1 MPLLPYCKGVAF
13 GRKSSLTVHLDTV
26 HLERREHKCPDC
38 PGVAFREK
46 STLTRHID
54 VVHLKRRD
62 RACPYCPGVAFGP
75 SVLGPRLRFQN
86 YKKMSI
92 KNDKSQQTTLVFSI

>member
-1 MPLLPYCKGVAF
+1 M
-13 GRKSSLTVHLDTV
+13 SSLTVHLDTV

-54 VVHLKRRD
+54 VVHLKPRD
-62 RACPYCPGVAFGP
+62 RACPYWWRRNSGTRVD
-75 SVLGPRLRFQN
+75 Q
-86 YKKMSI
+86 K
-92 KNDKSQQTTLVFSI
+92 T